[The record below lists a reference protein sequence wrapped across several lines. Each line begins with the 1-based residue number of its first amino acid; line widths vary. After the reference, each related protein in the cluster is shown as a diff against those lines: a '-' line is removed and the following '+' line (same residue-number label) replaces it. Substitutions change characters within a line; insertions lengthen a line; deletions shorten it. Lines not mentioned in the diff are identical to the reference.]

1 MRPTEMVKQLDDQ
14 KAWRTLQ
21 TTNFDPPPH
30 IHSMPLTQQQFDD
43 ALMYERQQELLR
55 KSRPV
60 GGVHPE
66 PVTYGVNRAMRRAA
80 NKARKGKGK

>member
-1 MRPTEMVKQLDDQ
+1 MDDQ

-21 TTNFDPPPH
+21 TTNFDPPLR

-55 KSRPV
+55 NAC
-60 GGVHPE
+60 PE
-66 PVTYGVNRAMRRAA
+66 PTLKAECITYGTNRAMRRAA
-80 NKARKGKGK
+80 KKARKGKGK